1 MRTTE
6 EISGR
11 IERLGGLLRDAV
23 NESTRKHG
31 PGMCGAAEAVNI
43 ASFAG
48 MIGALKWVAGG
59 DYEEIRACLNPIN
72 AVVPDRHAGTN

>member
-1 MRTTE
+1 MRTIE

-11 IERLGGLLRDAV
+11 IEWLSGMLRDAV
-23 NESTRKHG
+23 EASTKKYG
-31 PGMCGAAEAVNI
+31 DGMCGAAEAVNI

-59 DYEEIRACLNPIN
+59 DYEEIRACLNPLRA
-72 AVVPDRHAGTN
+72 AVPVKHAGTN